1 MKKQILF
8 TLTTAVLIST
18 HVSLAASPPPINK
31 PWNQYQGF
39 YVEANTGVNIYNI
52 KVFKSESGLKGFGWN
67 TAFGYRFTPH
77 FGVEG
82 VFMYP
87 LSSLSAAMR
96 LTLPIGQRAAF
107 FGKLGLMYAFGAN
120 EKNNDD
126 NSENN
131 NGNEGDSGND
141 NKSHSTS
148 SKILPYT
155 GLGFSYALTQNLE
168 MSVQCQGLVLGVVNA
183 GLLSTGLTYHF

>member
-8 TLTTAVLIST
+8 ALTTAVLIST
-18 HVSLAASPPPINK
+18 HVSFAK

-39 YVEANTGVNIYNI
+39 YVEANTGVNVYNI

-82 VFMYP
+82 AFMYP
-87 LSSLSAAMR
+87 LSSLSTAMR

-107 FGKLGLMYAFGAN
+107 FGKLGLMYAFSTN
-120 EKNNDD
+120 KKSNDD
-126 NSENN
+126 NSSENN